1 MKAKAKK
8 VIARLRPNR
17 IQVGIDEAGRGPLAG
32 PVAVGICA
40 VSGKIPEDFSRRTF
54 DSKQISPKE
63 REFWYIKMEEARSAG
78 TLRFHV
84 AMRSAWHID
93 RKGIVHAI
101 QDAMKECI
109 EMLSVEEQATI
120 FLDGGLK
127 LDSRFKKQQTIIKG
141 DSKIALIGLASIAA
155 KVTRD
160 RHMEKLASKFPQYDF
175 AEHKGYG
182 TRKHRAAIR
191 KHGASKAHRVSFLR
205 NISKI

>member
-1 MKAKAKK
+1 MKARAKK
-8 VIARLRPNR
+8 AIARLRPSR
-17 IQVGIDEAGRGPLAG
+17 MQAGIDEAGRGPLAG
-32 PVAVGICA
+32 PVAVGICV
-40 VSGKIPEDFSRRTF
+40 VSGKLPEDFSRRTF
-54 DSKQISPKE
+54 DSKQISPAE
-63 REFWYIKMEEARSAG
+63 REFWYIKMEEAQSAG

-109 EMLSVEEQATI
+109 ETLEVDERASV

-127 LDSRFKKQQTIIKG
+127 LDPRFKKQQTIIKG
-141 DSKIALIGLASIAA
+141 DSKVALIGLASIAA
-155 KVTRD
+155 KVARD
-160 RHMEKLASKFPQYDF
+160 RHMEKLAKKFPKYGF

-191 KHGASKAHRVSFLR
+191 KHGPSKEHRTSFLG
-205 NISKI
+205 NITKI